1 MVGVVMRV
9 RTQQGELEQRVSR
22 LERENRILKVASLAV
37 LVVVGA
43 ILATSFTGGG
53 AGEAGIGQFKQ
64 IDAGHI
70 VIRDPDGQ
78 MRAWLGVAEG
88 GARLIFFD
96 QSGQQ
101 RMGIGMTKQ
110 AEPALGIF
118 DVGENPRVVLGML
131 EGWPGFVFRDPQGKK
146 RVAMYS
152 RDEWTSMFFY
162 DRRETKRA
170 GIGQFGEAAAVNLCD
185 DRGED
190 RVGLTTD
197 RRGSSVSFFD
207 VGRQKRAG
215 FGILEKDEPALGLFD
230 HEGENQLS
238 IGAFSDKTAITLYGT
253 NRIEIA
259 LEVPRTNSA
268 VIQVF
273 DPERVLRWRTP

>member
-1 MVGVVMRV
+1 MRV

-37 LVVVGA
+37 LLAVGA
-43 ILATSFTGGG
+43 ILAMSFTGGG
-53 AGEAGIGQFKQ
+53 AGEGGIGQFKQ

-96 QSGQQ
+96 DSGQQ

-146 RVAMYS
+146 RVAIYS

-162 DRRETKRA
+162 DRRETKRT

-238 IGAFSDKTAITLYGT
+238 LGAFPDKTAITLYGT